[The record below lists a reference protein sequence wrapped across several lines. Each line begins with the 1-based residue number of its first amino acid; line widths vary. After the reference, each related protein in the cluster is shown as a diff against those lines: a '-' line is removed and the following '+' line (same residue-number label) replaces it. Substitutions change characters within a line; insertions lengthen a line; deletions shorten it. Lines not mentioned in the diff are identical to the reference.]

1 VVSVAI
7 PLRRVTLLGL
17 TLSIPA
23 LLLHEQIERLQSS
36 LDLPGWAWLALGA
49 AAVFFITRLHE
60 GAVQA
65 MDRYFNRGLDE
76 AERKLGEAI
85 KSATMATEIDRL
97 LADETSEALAL
108 ASAAAF
114 REREGAYVRDGNG
127 KGWNDSPTRTLKPNQ
142 PLLAPLANGKPFGIP
157 DENGCGLDLPKGLA
171 RPILAVPALNPI
183 RCFALSLYGPHLSG
197 TDLDHNE
204 RAMLARLGRDAAAM
218 YAELESSE
226 LRNKVATLEG
236 ELEMKRPASQK
247 KRSAHG
253 DL

>member
-1 VVSVAI
+1 
-7 PLRRVTLLGL
+7 
-17 TLSIPA
+17 
-23 LLLHEQIERLQSS
+23 
-36 LDLPGWAWLALGA
+36 
-49 AAVFFITRLHE
+49 
-60 GAVQA
+60 
-65 MDRYFNRGLDE
+65 M
-76 AERKLGEAI
+76 
-85 KSATMATEIDRL
+85 
-97 LADETSEALAL
+97 
-108 ASAAAF
+108 
-114 REREGAYVRDGNG
+114 
-127 KGWNDSPTRTLKPNQ
+127 
-142 PLLAPLANGKPFGIP
+142 
-157 DENGCGLDLPKGLA
+157 
-171 RPILAVPALNPI
+171 PALNPI